1 METPP
6 GSQYGCYFL
15 KYKPVDNHYVQQ
27 DANVKEQVFLA
38 QHFAIVV
45 ECTISNIRCIANS
58 SIIWCNMVFNFV
70 NNYT

>member
-1 METPP
+1 MLLPEIQASREPLCSTRCKCQ
-6 GSQYGCYFL
+6 GAGL
-15 KYKPVDNHYVQQ
+15 
-27 DANVKEQVFLA
+27 LA
-38 QHFAIVV
+38 QHFTIVV